1 MSVANFCG
9 LQAVTKTESEL
20 WSTMAATNFDSQMC
34 CPIGRAAVAS
44 LVNSA
49 NAGILPAVGIVPFS
63 IRGVVP
69 LTPQAHNAGIHSLT
83 EALVWSSNQ
92 PIGQETVLH
101 DAMLSFSRVYMRGA
115 IDLAKRSL
123 IGAVVCYGLEP
134 GTARLMQWGGIDRL
148 AVEVLVRNFQIRYSF
163 LGAYESLH
171 DCCRDPVQVA
181 LIDWMQAPAKLR
193 TQRRIE
199 YLRKAFR
206 ATGSE
211 REQLMLG
218 TDEQNQEIGEL
229 LGSCAALGVALPS
242 IQRFAQMCGVKSEDA
257 YNMARRLVRQ
267 NHSTRPQPFRA
278 RPQTVSLA
286 VQICN
291 SLLVRAI
298 DSSFTPAM
306 VVEAFLWSSLAAVQI
321 ARLDCIRGRE
331 GYWITW
337 FEKRMHRELSRLVGL
352 STTIAEKT
360 TSFPQRITKWGGVR
374 NAAD

>member
-148 AVEVLVRNFQIRYSF
+148 AVDGTGTWARNF
-163 LGAYESLH
+163 ES
-171 DCCRDPVQVA
+171 R
-181 LIDWMQAPAKLR
+181 
-193 TQRRIE
+193 
-199 YLRKAFR
+199 
-206 ATGSE
+206 
-211 REQLMLG
+211 
-218 TDEQNQEIGEL
+218 
-229 LGSCAALGVALPS
+229 
-242 IQRFAQMCGVKSEDA
+242 
-257 YNMARRLVRQ
+257 
-267 NHSTRPQPFRA
+267 
-278 RPQTVSLA
+278 
-286 VQICN
+286 
-291 SLLVRAI
+291 
-298 DSSFTPAM
+298 
-306 VVEAFLWSSLAAVQI
+306 
-321 ARLDCIRGRE
+321 
-331 GYWITW
+331 
-337 FEKRMHRELSRLVGL
+337 
-352 STTIAEKT
+352 
-360 TSFPQRITKWGGVR
+360 
-374 NAAD
+374 